1 MYPMFDMIMVT
12 CGCCCYLLHIVY
24 PVFDTVMVTL
34 WALLCAGR
42 VCGLHQSEPGST
54 VHGTGAAG
62 HLQDPHRPPLSLH
75 VSTVE
80 FKLFFKPLYYSHAGS
95 LGCLTW
101 IWLQLLQEER
111 YPFLPEFVVF
121 LCIPVMANLPIFGI
135 FNVRMDADACSCTWG
150 LHEHCYEIPHWKLTG
165 RKITCCIGKLNPCW
179 YCTWLF
185 GLTLYQVRYP
195 PTHQCVCV
203 HNHVMTR

>member
-1 MYPMFDMIMVT
+1 MV
-12 CGCCCYLLHIVY
+12 GVAVKSAGYLQHIVW

-34 WALLCAGR
+34 WVSLCAGR

-80 FKLFFKPLYYSHAGS
+80 FKLFFKPLYYSHAGN

-101 IWLQLLQEER
+101 VWLQLPQEQR
-111 YPFLPEFVVF
+111 CPFLP
-121 LCIPVMANLPIFGI
+121 
-135 FNVRMDADACSCTWG
+135 
-150 LHEHCYEIPHWKLTG
+150 
-165 RKITCCIGKLNPCW
+165 
-179 YCTWLF
+179 
-185 GLTLYQVRYP
+185 
-195 PTHQCVCV
+195 HQSVHCVCV
-203 HNHVMTR
+203 LKQWHGGQLSARDVQRAHRC

>member
-1 MYPMFDMIMVT
+1 MV
-12 CGCCCYLLHIVY
+12 GVAVKSAGYLQHIVW

-34 WALLCAGR
+34 WVSLCAGR

-80 FKLFFKPLYYSHAGS
+80 FKLFFKPLYYSHAGN

-101 IWLQLLQEER
+101 VWLQLPQEER
-111 YPFLPEFVVF
+111 CPFLPEFGVF
-121 LCIPVMANLPIFGI
+121 LCIPVMASLLLFGI
-135 FNVRMDADACSCTWG
+135 FNT
-150 LHEHCYEIPHWKLTG
+150 
-165 RKITCCIGKLNPCW
+165 
-179 YCTWLF
+179 
-185 GLTLYQVRYP
+185 
-195 PTHQCVCV
+195 
-203 HNHVMTR
+203 